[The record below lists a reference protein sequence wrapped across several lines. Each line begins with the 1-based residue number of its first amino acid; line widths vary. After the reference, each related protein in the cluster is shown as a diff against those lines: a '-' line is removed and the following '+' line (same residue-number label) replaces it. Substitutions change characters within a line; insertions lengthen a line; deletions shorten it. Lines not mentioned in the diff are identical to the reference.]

1 MRLRSML
8 ALCAATATAVS
19 LLGVPAGA
27 AESAPKPR
35 AAKPGPSDIREIP
48 ADREYRLAPGLQR
61 ARQRMAAGDSSRS
74 ALAAGET
81 PAVGTVRQWIALDDF
96 NGQLYR
102 KDYTLRGVG
111 DKIEVWV
118 ANDTDASR
126 TVPGGLPQQHA
137 GDHRRDGRPGR
148 RPGPRV
154 RHEHVPE
161 GVRRVQRRRPTG
173 TGPTRGPDSTDR
185 ATTPVTATRS

>member
-48 ADREYRLAPGLQR
+48 ADREYQLAPGLQR
-61 ARQRMAAGDSSRS
+61 AQQRMAAGDSSRS

-81 PAVGTVRQWIALDDF
+81 PPVGTTKKWLALDDEL
-96 NGQLYR
+96 GRLYL

-118 ANDTDASR
+118 ANDTAF
-126 TVPGGLPQQHA
+126 PA
-137 GDHRRDGRPGR
+137 GDCRNNTPGTTDVTDAQVADLVQEFDTNMFPKESAAFSVAPDRDGSALGD
-148 RPGPRV
+148 
-154 RHEHVPE
+154 
-161 GVRRVQRRRPTG
+161 RRRLH
-173 TGPTRGPDSTDR
+173 R
-185 ATTPVTATRS
+185 